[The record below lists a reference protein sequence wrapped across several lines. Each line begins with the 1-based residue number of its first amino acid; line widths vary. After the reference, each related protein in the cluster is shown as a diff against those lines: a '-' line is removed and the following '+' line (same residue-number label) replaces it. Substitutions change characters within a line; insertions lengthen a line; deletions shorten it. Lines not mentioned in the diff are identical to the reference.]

1 MVWVALTGTSIAFG
15 AENFSFYFPSRHE
28 TLPLREIN
36 QGIYLPLKETLRLF
50 GKLDN
55 EHDRKQWASWQ
66 LNKQKLEVQADEP
79 LVKVGQKRIELAFPV
94 RYLDGKW
101 WVPTSF
107 LTEILTEIIP
117 DSLEYHDGTRRVF
130 IGDIEPNSFEVQ
142 FESFPGHARLILQ
155 FLQQTSV
162 STAEEKEGWTLYLG
176 TRPLQPP
183 KQQFKFSSPII
194 KSLTFDDEDGRPKLI
209 LIPSHNQMTLQPLIT
224 EGGKILILDV
234 SQLGLAQNTQKK
246 SSGFLKSIVPD
257 PTEACDPIIKAGF
270 APIIVLDPGHGGSD
284 TGIQEHSLLTEKD
297 WTWKLTYQLRLSLI
311 ATGKFNVVMTRIG
324 DQLRSIDQRAIT
336 ANTSQGTAFISFHL
350 SNSRPGKQVVIPYL
364 YQPPLN
370 STKLD
375 TPEEPSFVSWGEV
388 QNSHLPESLKLA
400 QYLKN
405 EFVQIANIEA
415 REPTLAP
422 VRLLQSVNS
431 PAVLIEISN
440 VNSLE
445 NRKGNENSKFIL
457 QLAQAITRAIKK
469 FSCKSLSNQ

>member
-1 MVWVALTGTSIAFG
+1 MLSRVIHVQKYNRISGSPFSPSRNNEKIPSVGFRGPVPSLKKRISIIPLAQVFGIAMVWVALTGTSIAFG

-183 KQQFKFSSPII
+183 KQQFKFSS
-194 KSLTFDDEDGRPKLI
+194 
-209 LIPSHNQMTLQPLIT
+209 N
-224 EGGKILILDV
+224 
-234 SQLGLAQNTQKK
+234 
-246 SSGFLKSIVPD
+246 
-257 PTEACDPIIKAGF
+257 
-270 APIIVLDPGHGGSD
+270 
-284 TGIQEHSLLTEKD
+284 
-297 WTWKLTYQLRLSLI
+297 
-311 ATGKFNVVMTRIG
+311 
-324 DQLRSIDQRAIT
+324 
-336 ANTSQGTAFISFHL
+336 
-350 SNSRPGKQVVIPYL
+350 
-364 YQPPLN
+364 
-370 STKLD
+370 
-375 TPEEPSFVSWGEV
+375 
-388 QNSHLPESLKLA
+388 
-400 QYLKN
+400 
-405 EFVQIANIEA
+405 
-415 REPTLAP
+415 
-422 VRLLQSVNS
+422 
-431 PAVLIEISN
+431 
-440 VNSLE
+440 
-445 NRKGNENSKFIL
+445 
-457 QLAQAITRAIKK
+457 
-469 FSCKSLSNQ
+469 